1 MKNVNSKTSNKILVI
16 LGPTAVGK
24 SGTAIK
30 LAKKFNGEIISADSR
45 QIYKGMKINS
55 GAVPITNK
63 KDNEKIIAVSDGIP
77 HYFVNIAKPT
87 EEYSVAKFK
96 REAEKIITDILLRDK
111 LPIIC
116 GGTGFWIK
124 AIVNDV
130 SFPEVKPNW
139 KLREKLDKK
148 STEELFAKLKKVDPT
163 RAKTIDA
170 KNKVRLIRALEIC
183 EKLGKVPKILSRGHT
198 SSVAIAPPRGTTSFH
213 SNWEFLQIGIN
224 RPKEELHER
233 IKLNIKN
240 RMHEG
245 MIKEIEELHT
255 NLSWNEIEKFGLSF
269 KLIPQYLR
277 GEISLQEELK
287 EKIYLAEKNYAKRQM
302 TWFKKDNNILWLED
316 YNTTE
321 KATIN
326 FLQ

>member
-1 MKNVNSKTSNKILVI
+1 MKNVNSKIIVI
-16 LGPTAVGK
+16 LGPTATGK

-30 LAKKFNGEIISADSR
+30 LAKKFNGEVISADSR
-45 QIYKGMKINS
+45 QIYKGMEINS
-55 GAVPITNK
+55 GAVQVK
-63 KDNEKIIAVSDGIP
+63 KKIIDDKTILVSDDIP
-77 HYFVNIAKPT
+77 HYFVSIAKPT

-96 REAEKIITDILLRDK
+96 RKAEKIIIDILKRDK

-124 AIVNDV
+124 AIVDNV
-130 SFPEVKPNW
+130 VFPEVKPNW
-139 KLREKLDKK
+139 KLRKKLSEK
-148 STEELFAKLKKVDPT
+148 STEELFTKLKKVDPA
-163 RAKTIDA
+163 RAKTIDV

-183 EKLGKVPKILSRGHT
+183 EKLGKVPEILSRGRT
-198 SSVAIAPPRGTTSFH
+198 SSVAIAPPQRTTSFH
-213 SNWEFLQIGIN
+213 SSWKFLQIGIS
-224 RPKEELHER
+224 RPKKELHKK
-233 IKLNIKN
+233 IKLNVKK
-240 RMHEG
+240 RMQQG
-245 MIKEIEELHT
+245 MIDEIEKLHK
-255 NLSWNEIEKFGLSF
+255 NLSWGKIESFGLSF

-277 GEISLQEELK
+277 GEISSQEELK

-326 FLQ
+326 FLQQ